1 MPWNP
6 DLSEEDER
14 QVEALVTQIGE
25 RVQAFKAFRL
35 ALGLSQVEMAELLG
49 VTQSNVSKMEAAR
62 DPKLAVLRKL
72 VEARGGRLTLH
83 AHFDDR
89 DLVLPL

>member
-14 QVEALVTQIGE
+14 QVEALVTEIGE
-25 RVQAFKAFRL
+25 RVQAVKAFRL

-62 DPKLAVLRKL
+62 DPKLAVLREL

-83 AHFDDR
+83 AQFDDR
-89 DLVLPL
+89 ELVLPL